1 MANLLEDHDIG
12 PVLQER
18 NIPWE
23 SYMTARLI
31 GEKVGP
37 EAFLHTH
44 ARTNTLVHTRTC
56 VHTHTHTHTLTHA
69 HTHTHKH
76 THTHAHTHKHTR
88 TRAHTHTH
96 TTHIHTCTNAYTHAF
111 TVCIFCRATIDTT
124 DVKITIVKATL
135 QFFVCVL
142 SVVRS
147 LGTSLLY
154 HEIHSHIFP
163 PRW

>member
-1 MANLLEDHDIG
+1 MYIAIHRGLLNGSGLYFRCIKLNNLNNNCLTHSLSIA
-12 PVLQER
+12 LQTH
-18 NIPWE
+18 IQ
-23 SYMTARLI
+23 ARS
-31 GEKVGP
+31 
-37 EAFLHTH
+37 
-44 ARTNTLVHTRTC
+44 
-56 VHTHTHTHTLTHA
+56 HTHTHTHTRARTHTHTHTRTHA